1 MMIRLIF
8 KWIGVLVVATV
19 LGLAGVYFWLARDRG
34 PTHPSLV
41 SADLPSTIPIRDI
54 YADRS
59 SESGYTI
66 SPGKGWISWRA
77 IRLTTPVIRYRRR
90 GGGPVTEIEIKFG
103 ARYWWEP
110 DDRHLR
116 LLKQA
121 NRRWAVWRIDAE
133 RPEDEWIDVTPRG
146 FRNWH
151 VRFDFDDPGARLYL
165 TTRDRDARL
174 DDLYSVEPDGHGK
187 RLERRNPGH
196 VQFWIMDRN
205 ARIGARAV
213 NTGPGEFAIEFD
225 EDGDDEGWRRAF
237 EYTAQDTVVALGLS
251 ASDDFLILL
260 SDVGRDKVAL
270 VRIDL
275 RTGDETVLAHD
286 PDQSVDRSFGLVRW
300 GTMPDLVEVGLGHR
314 RYEPTT
320 ARGERLLAALA
331 DLEVPYHFNILSSS
345 LDGELVTLATN
356 ERERGWR
363 YRLVDLATGAT
374 EHLGAHNMTRHAD
387 RLPETRV
394 EIVRAR
400 DGLEIPILLT
410 LPRGVEPRNLP
421 LVAVIHGGPA
431 DRDRWG
437 YRRGSIFLADRG
449 YAVLRVNFRGSTG
462 FGRRHRRAGDHE
474 YGRRMQDDIVDAVEA
489 MVERGT
495 ADPDRLAIMGA
506 SWGGYS
512 ALMGVARDPD
522 LFAAAISM
530 AGPTD
535 LEYQTVHAPHFW
547 GVDKTTWTQVIGDPE
562 NPDHRAE
569 MRAHSPL
576 THVESITVPV
586 LLAHGINDWVVDRSG
601 TELFARRLEELG
613 KPYEAHY
620 FEKEGHNF
628 GRWQTRVLLSR
639 KIETFLAQHLGGRDG
654 GFDYIELAAKYL

>member
-1 MMIRLIF
+1 MVRIIF
-8 KWIGVLVVATV
+8 KWICVLVVATV
-19 LGLAGVYFWLARDRG
+19 LGLAGAYAWLARDRG
-34 PTHPSLV
+34 PAHPSLA
-41 SADLPSTIPIRDI
+41 SADLPSTIPIRHL

-59 SESGYTI
+59 SEWGYRI

-90 GGGPVTEIEIKFG
+90 GGGPVTEIESKFG

-116 LLKQA
+116 LLKYA
-121 NRRWAVWRIDAE
+121 NRRWAVWKIDAE

-146 FRNWH
+146 FQNWK
-151 VRFDFDDPGARLYL
+151 VRYDFDDPGARLYL

-187 RLERRNPGH
+187 RLERRNPGN

-213 NTGPGEFAIEFD
+213 TTGPGEFAIEFD

-237 EYTAQDTVVALGLS
+237 EYTAEDTVFGLGLS
-251 ASDDFLILL
+251 ASDDFLTLL

-275 RTGDETVLAHD
+275 RTGDETVLVHD

-300 GTMPDLVEVGLGHR
+300 GTMPDLLEIGHGHR

-331 DLEVPYHFNILSSS
+331 DLEVPYHFNILSNS

-374 EHLGAHNMTRHAD
+374 EHLGAHNMTRYAD

-394 EIVRAR
+394 ETVRAR

-431 DRDRWG
+431 LLDRWG
-437 YRRGSIFLADRG
+437 YRPGSIFLADRG

-522 LFAAAISM
+522 LFAAAISI

-547 GVDKTTWTQVIGDPE
+547 GVDKTAWTQVIGDPE

-586 LLAHGINDWVVDRSG
+586 LLAHGVNDWVVDRSM

-613 KPYEAHY
+613 KPYETHY
-620 FEKEGHNF
+620 FEKEGHKF
-628 GRWQTRVLLSR
+628 RRWQTRVLLSR
-639 KIETFLAQHLGGRDG
+639 KIEAFLARHLGGRDG